1 MRFEYNKDDKRR
13 CEILGFTPNYM
24 GGYSGFGAI
33 NIDQLNTLLEE
44 KFIDPDECQNCS
56 PSTMVFKE
64 FMEKYP
70 GVTAHGYIIGPDRI
84 DYRVTIEGLEY
95 DGDFSRE
102 MMEDFVDMFRHAD
115 DFIFNNR
122 YLFCWYD

>member
-13 CEILGFTPNYM
+13 CEILGFTPDYK

-33 NIDQLNTLLEE
+33 NIAQLNMLLDE
-44 KFIDPDECQNCS
+44 KFIDPNECQNES
-56 PSTMVFKE
+56 PSTMEFKE

-70 GVTAHGYIIGPDRI
+70 EVTAHGYIIGLDRS

-95 DGDFSRE
+95 DGDVSME
-102 MMEDFVDMFRHAD
+102 MMEDFISNFRNAD
-115 DFIFNNR
+115 DFICNSG